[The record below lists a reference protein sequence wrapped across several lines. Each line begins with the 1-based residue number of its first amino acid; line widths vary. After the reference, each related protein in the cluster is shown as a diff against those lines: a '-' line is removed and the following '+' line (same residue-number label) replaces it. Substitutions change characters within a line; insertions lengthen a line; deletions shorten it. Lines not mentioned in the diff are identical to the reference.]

1 MGNGVQPLD
10 PVAIQ
15 IGSISVKWYGV
26 IIASAVV
33 IALLLALSEANKRKM
48 DKEIIVDLLIWAIP
62 ISIISAR
69 IYYVIFEWD
78 FYKNNLG
85 EIVKI
90 WHGGIAI
97 YGALIGAVLTAIIFS
112 RIKKISFWQ
121 LADVVAPS
129 LIIAQAIGRWG
140 NFMNQEAHGAETT
153 RSFLESLHLP
163 DFIINQ
169 MYIDGAYY
177 QPTFLY
183 ESLWNV
189 LGFVILLIIR
199 RTKIRRG
206 ELFLGYVI
214 WYSFGRFF
222 IEGMR
227 TDSLMWG
234 DFRVSQALSLLLIVL
249 SIGIIIYRRLK
260 MNPSYYME
268 DKFGKVVKKK

>member
-15 IGSISVKWYGV
+15 MGSLSVKWYGV

-85 EIVKI
+85 EIIKI

-112 RIKKISFWQ
+112 RVKKISFWQ

-153 RSFLESLHLP
+153 RAFLERLHLP

-169 MYIDGAYY
+169 MFIDGIYY

-189 LGFVILLIIR
+189 LGFILLLIIR
-199 RTKIRRG
+199 RTKIRSG
-206 ELFLGYVI
+206 ELFLSYVI

-234 DFRVSQALSLLLIVL
+234 DFRVSQVLSLLLIVL
-249 SIGIIIYRRLK
+249 SIGLIIYRRLK
-260 MNPSYYME
+260 MNLPYYME
-268 DKFGKVVKKK
+268 DKFGKVAKKK

>member
-26 IIASAVV
+26 IIALAVV

-260 MNPSYYME
+260 MNPPYYME

>member
-189 LGFVILLIIR
+189 LGFIVLLIIR

-234 DFRVSQALSLLLIVL
+234 DFRVSQVLSLLLIVL
-249 SIGIIIYRRLK
+249 SIGIIIYRRMR
-260 MNPSYYME
+260 MNPPYYME

>member
-260 MNPSYYME
+260 MNLPYYME

>member
-260 MNPSYYME
+260 MNPPYYME